1 LTGDPAIEK
10 EETVSESPEGSSKHG
25 EHHSHLAEEFV
36 GEPSSALGERHL
48 KFPDVI
54 AQSFGFMGPV
64 FSVAFLM
71 PLIVG
76 AGFSGK
82 GAGVATPI
90 AVLIAALGTASIAW
104 MISRYARR
112 ISAAGALYEYVTRAA
127 GPRAGFVAGWA
138 YYGAAILAFAAGTI
152 FIVGG
157 TLSEFLGERLDVHIS
172 WWVLGIGITVLA
184 WAVVTRGVRI
194 ATRAQLALAGVSALV
209 VLGFSLWVIIKGGAH
224 GNSLAPFNPAES
236 SLEGIFFGVLY
247 GVALFIGFETA
258 ANLSEETENPG
269 KSIPRAL
276 YVSIGLGALYF
287 VICAYSQA
295 IGFGLDAGSWAA
307 SGAPLLVL
315 GSDPKFGSTTMSD
328 ILTVIVIID
337 GLAVTIGTWVATSHG
352 LFALA
357 RDRRLPRMLAGT
369 HPKYGTPRAAAT
381 FLAVFTVGLILIMRL
396 SDGIL
401 SRATAE
407 PGVLQPQYYPFW
419 AWIASIGPFLFVFVY
434 LMISVSGMRD
444 LWNSEQRPKLVIA
457 GVAGTLLCLAA
468 MFGTVYKAPS
478 PFNTVPYWAAGWILA
493 GILIAVL
500 HRGKAQLDP
509 ATTPVDMSAAGAVE
523 TP

>member
-1 LTGDPAIEK
+1 
-10 EETVSESPEGSSKHG
+10 VS
-25 EHHSHLAEEFV
+25 EHHSHLSEDVV
-36 GEPSSALGERHL
+36 GEPSRELGEHHL

-82 GAGVATPI
+82 GAGIATPI
-90 AVLIAALGTASIAW
+90 AVIIAALGTAAIAW

-112 ISAAGALYEYVTRAA
+112 MRAAGALYEYVTRAA

-138 YYGAAILAFAAGTI
+138 YYGAGILAFGAGTI
-152 FIVGG
+152 VIVAG
-157 TLSEFLGERLDVHIS
+157 TLADFLAERLDVHIA
-172 WWVLGIGITVLA
+172 WWILAIAMTAAA

-194 ATRAQLALAGVSALV
+194 ATRAQLALAGVSALA
-209 VLGFSLWVIIKGGAH
+209 VLGFSLWVIVKGGLH

-258 ANLSEETENPG
+258 ANLSEETENPR

-276 YVSIGLGALYF
+276 FVSIGLGAVYF
-287 VICAYSQA
+287 VICAYAQA
-295 IGFGLDAGSWAA
+295 IGFGLDVGSWAS

-315 GSDPKFGSTTMSD
+315 GADPKFGSATLSD
-328 ILTVIVIID
+328 ILLVIVVID
-337 GLAVTIGTWVATSHG
+337 GLAVTIGAWVATSHG
-352 LFALA
+352 IFSLA
-357 RDRRLPRMLAGT
+357 RDRRLPGVLAGT

-381 FLAVFTVGLILIMRL
+381 LLAVVTIVVVLVMRL
-396 SDGIL
+396 TDGIL

-407 PGVLQPQYYPFW
+407 PGVLLPQYYPFW
-419 AWIASIGPFLFVFVY
+419 AWIASLGPFLFVFVY
-434 LMISVSGMRD
+434 LMISASGIRD
-444 LWNSEQRPKLVIA
+444 LWNSERRPQLLLA
-457 GVAGTLLCLAA
+457 GVVGTLLTLAA

-478 PFNTVPYWAAGWILA
+478 PLNTVPYWAAGWIFA
-493 GILIAVL
+493 GIVIAVL
-500 HRGKAQLDP
+500 YRGKIAGDQVPGSDP
-509 ATTPVDMSAAGAVE
+509 QIDIPTAGAVDQA
-523 TP
+523 

>member
-1 LTGDPAIEK
+1 
-10 EETVSESPEGSSKHG
+10 VSEYPEGGPGQG
-25 EHHSHLAEEFV
+25 EHHSHLSEEFI
-36 GEPSSALGERHL
+36 GEPSKALGERHL

-76 AGFSGK
+76 AGYSGK

-90 AVLIAALGTASIAW
+90 AVIIAALGTAAIAW

-112 ISAAGALYEYVTRAA
+112 INAAGALYEYVTRAA
-127 GPRAGFVAGWA
+127 GPKAGFVAGWA
-138 YYGAAILAFAAGTI
+138 YYGGAVLAFAAGTI
-152 FIVGG
+152 FIVAG
-157 TLSEFLGERLDVHIS
+157 TLSDFLAERADIHIA
-172 WWVLGIGITVLA
+172 WWILGLAMTAGA

-194 ATRAQLALAGVSALV
+194 ATRAQLALAGISALT
-209 VLGFSLWVIIKGGAH
+209 VLGFSLWVILKGGEG

-258 ANLSEETENPG
+258 ANLSEETENPK

-276 YVSIGLGALYF
+276 YVSIGVGALYF
-287 VICAYSQA
+287 VICAYAQA
-295 IGFGLDAGSWAA
+295 IGFGLDAGSWAS

-315 GSDPKFGSTTMSD
+315 GANPKFGSTTMSD
-328 ILTVIVIID
+328 ILTIIVIID

-357 RDRRLPRMLAGT
+357 RDRRLPAALAGT

-381 FLAVFTVGLILIMRL
+381 FLAVFTAAIILVMKFT
-396 SDGIL
+396 DGIL
-401 SRATAE
+401 SRATPE

-419 AWIASIGPFLFVFVY
+419 AWVASLGPFLFVFVY
-434 LMISVSGMRD
+434 LMISVSGVRD
-444 LWNSEQRPKLVIA
+444 LWNSEKRSTLLLA
-457 GVAGTLLCLAA
+457 GVVGALLCLAA

-478 PFNTVPYWAAGWILA
+478 PFNTVPYWAAAWVLA
-493 GILIAVL
+493 GIVIAVL
-500 HRGKAQLDP
+500 HRGKSQLDP
-509 ATTPVDMSAAGAVE
+509 TSGAIDMPAAGAVE
-523 TP
+523 SS

>member
-1 LTGDPAIEK
+1 M
-10 EETVSESPEGSSKHG
+10 SERPEGSPGNG
-25 EHHSHLAEEFV
+25 EHHSHLSEELV
-36 GEPSSALGERHL
+36 GEPSQSLGEHHL
-48 KFPDVI
+48 KFADVI

-90 AVLIAALGTASIAW
+90 AVIVAALGTASIAW

-112 ISAAGALYEYVTRAA
+112 IRAAGALYEYVTRAA
-127 GPRAGFVAGWA
+127 GPKAGFVAGWA
-138 YYGAAILAFAAGTI
+138 YYGAGVLAFAAGTI
-152 FIVGG
+152 LIVSG
-157 TLSEFLGERLDVHIS
+157 TLSEFLAERLDVHIS
-172 WWVLGIGITVLA
+172 WWILGIAITIAA
-184 WAVVTRGVRI
+184 WGVVTRGVRI
-194 ATRAQLALAGVSALV
+194 ATRAQLALAGISALA

-224 GNSLAPFNPAES
+224 GNSLKPFNPAES

-258 ANLSEETENPG
+258 ANLSEETENPK

-276 YVSIGLGALYF
+276 FVSIGLGALYF

-295 IGFGLDAGSWAA
+295 IGFGLDAGAWAS

-315 GSDPKFGSTTMSD
+315 GAEPKFGSVTVSD

-337 GLAVTIGTWVATSHG
+337 GLAVTIGAWVATSHG

-357 RDRRLPRMLAGT
+357 RDRRLPVVLSDT

-381 FLAVFTVGLILIMRL
+381 FVAIVTIVIILVMRMT
-396 SDGIL
+396 DGIL
-401 SRATAE
+401 SRATPE

-419 AWIASIGPFLFVFVY
+419 AWIASLGPFLFVFVY
-434 LMISVSGMRD
+434 LMISVSGVKDM
-444 LWNSEQRPKLVIA
+444 WNSEQRPKLLLA
-457 GVAGTLLCLAA
+457 GIVGTLLTLAA

-478 PFNTVPYWAAGWILA
+478 PFDTVPYWAAGWILA
-493 GILIAVL
+493 GVLIAVL
-500 HRGKAQLDP
+500 QRGKKELDSTVGPLDVP
-509 ATTPVDMSAAGAVE
+509 AGGAVE
-523 TP
+523 AP